1 MPKTS
6 QTVAY
11 GLHEYSKRERLV
23 IMGSTMLGFA
33 LDMYNLL
40 IVTFLMTTIQR
51 SLNISLTQAG
61 AITTA
66 TLIGSV
72 IGGGGFGWIGD
83 RMGRKTSLQLTL
95 GVFSVGAIA
104 SAFAW
109 DYPSLLV
116 VRFLAGIGLGGEWG
130 AGMVLFNEVWD
141 PGRRGLGSALIQAS
155 NLFGLVGA
163 TLVGVWATTQFSPYW
178 GWRIALLTGGA
189 PILLMVAVRYLM
201 PESRIWLRYKQLK
214 EAGQLVD
221 ENRTPLF
228 DIFRS
233 RLIKHTL
240 TGIAWLASYMF
251 CFYGVSVYIPTLFL
265 KVLHATPG
273 ALRSTIVTSQV
284 IGFAGY
290 LFMGWC
296 NDRFGR
302 RHGALVPTLMWI
314 ASLIG
319 IWAWGH
325 TLYQGAL
332 LVWPMFW
339 LYLIFHFGNTALG
352 VSGPWL
358 SELYPVG
365 LRATAVSFIYMGGR
379 AVGSIA
385 PILVPIIASKFDN
398 SLVAG
403 MMVTLPVACIGL
415 LAVCILPETRGR
427 DLAAIDTS
435 SVPAAAKAL
444 SSSGG
449 R

>member
-1 MPKTS
+1 MAEAI
-6 QTVAY
+6 QTVEH
-11 GLHEYSKRERLV
+11 GLHEYSKGERLV

-72 IGGGGFGWIGD
+72 IGGGGFGWLGD
-83 RMGRKTSLQLTL
+83 RLGRKTALQLTL

-109 DYPSLLV
+109 SYSSLLV

-141 PGRRGLGSALIQAS
+141 PRRRGLGSAFIQAS
-155 NLFGLVGA
+155 SLFGLVGA
-163 TLVGVWATTQFSPYW
+163 TLVGVWATTQFSLEW

-189 PILLMVAVRYLM
+189 PILLMIAVRYLM
-201 PESRIWLRYKQLK
+201 PESRIWLQYKQLK
-214 EAGQLVD
+214 AAGQIVD
-221 ENRTPLF
+221 EARTPLF
-228 DIFRS
+228 DIFRT
-233 RLIKHTL
+233 RLLKLTL
-240 TGIAWLASYMF
+240 IGMIWLASYMF
-251 CFYGVSVYIPTLFL
+251 CYYGITVYIPTLMV
-265 KVLHATPG
+265 KILHATPG
-273 ALRSTIVTSQV
+273 ALRSTVLVSQV
-284 IGFAGY
+284 IGFSGY
-290 LFMGWC
+290 LIMGWC

-302 RHGALVPTLMWI
+302 RSGAVVPTIMWI
-314 ASLIG
+314 GSLIG
-319 IWAWGH
+319 MWVWGH
-325 TLYQGAL
+325 TPYQGVL

-339 LYLIFHFGNTALG
+339 LYLVFHFGNTALG

-379 AVGSIA
+379 AAGSIA
-385 PILVPIIASKFDN
+385 PILIPIVASQFGN
-398 SLVAG
+398 ALVLG
-403 MMVTLPVACIGL
+403 MMVTLPAACLAL
-415 LAVCILPETRGR
+415 LAVCFLPETRGR
-427 DLAAIDTS
+427 DLAAIE
-435 SVPAAAKAL
+435 VARAA
-444 SSSGG
+444 SSS
-449 R
+449 